1 MAGYFSSQESG
12 FALFRSPFAPAWRR
26 PQAAALGAVLAQWSL
41 DGDAPLVAVPTGVGK
56 TAIALASPY
65 LAGANRVL
73 VVVPTTELRRQSADH
88 FTTQQVLKRIGAL
101 PADAASPS
109 VVEVQGRD
117 IDWDALETADV
128 VIGVPSSISP
138 VHFVD
143 DGPPAD
149 YFDLV
154 IIDEA
159 HHAPAKTWTAI
170 LEYFSTGRS
179 LLLTATPHRRDG
191 KRLPGK
197 LAYYYP
203 LRQALEEGL
212 YQPVQPLVVEAPSG
226 ATRGDMDVLI
236 RDNVLEILREPAHA
250 DSQLIVRAGTR
261 ARATELATLYSEEGL
276 EIPVLHSGFGSA
288 RQRSV
293 IDGLRSGDHRGVAMV
308 GMLVEGFDLPSLR
321 IAAYHDKHKSLEPT
335 TQLIGRLAR
344 VSDDY
349 PQPSRLVT
357 VRDIDVYPQLEGAVR
372 ALYEEDNDWATVL
385 PGIID
390 EYVEGDLAN
399 KEYARSF
406 DPAPGVID
414 LASIHPLR
422 RVTIFEIHSND
433 PWSPSY
439 SDGELPDELA
449 PGAMFAGQ
457 SVLYSGTNPT
467 HSTLLIVTGTIVRPR
482 WNDGDELDAPTY
494 DLHIV
499 SYRPSGRTDQPDLLL
514 VNSGRPVG
522 QKGLV
527 EVAGAEEVARAAN
540 AERVQ
545 AAFDSL
551 QRTGVSSVGVRNTYG
566 TTRGTPSYRMFAG
579 SSIESGLR
587 DSDTAQASL
596 GHAMVQVTG
605 EAGSFTAG
613 VSTGKSKYWETRY
626 TPLRLYEDFVQDMAA
641 RYWSPTASASGPLL
655 PQIARGR
662 SFSSW
667 PDEAVVAVESDYQLL
682 GSQWALPDGAP
693 LDSVDLVAGA
703 EAVDAGAPEADA
715 DGQLPIAALTPATPP
730 LLRWTGSLSIDG
742 HVEPTS
748 NELTVQ
754 RGFSN
759 PRAFS
764 ELIEERPP
772 TIFFIDGS
780 TVRGREYFPPTS
792 DAPHLPDGLL
802 VAHDWDGVDITAETA
817 AKAAEKGLGISVH
830 EWLEGHLTSQ
840 PKRGRHRWILSNDG
854 PGELADYLVIESLG
868 PSDIA
873 IDLWHAKFAGGS
885 APSVRVGDLEVVTAQ
900 AIKSRRW
907 PTDLSFWERLAA
919 RLAGEEHPA
928 LRMIEG
934 RQRPLE
940 VLLGQHER
948 WHRMA
953 LTSRRPRPNA
963 RIGIVQPGLSISGLT
978 TDLEGGT
985 TSAHQIAQLLTVYR
999 DAVLNIATPLV
1010 LAAP

>member
-1 MAGYFSSQESG
+1 MAGYFSSDERE
-12 FALFRSPFAPAWRR
+12 FALFRSPSAPSWRR
-26 PQAAALGAVLAQWSL
+26 PQSAALGAVLAQWSL
-41 DGDAPLVAVPTGVGK
+41 GGEAPLVAVPTGVGK

-65 LAGANRVL
+65 LAGADRVL
-73 VVVPTTELRRQSADH
+73 VVVPTTELRRQSADQ
-88 FTTQQVLKRIGAL
+88 FATQQVLKSIGAL
-101 PADAASPS
+101 ADDASPPS
-109 VVEVQGRD
+109 VVEVQGRV
-117 IDWDALETADV
+117 IDWDALRAADV
-128 VIGVPSSISP
+128 VIGIPSSISP
-138 VHFVD
+138 VHFED
-143 DGPPAD
+143 DGPAPD
-149 YFDLV
+149 FFDLV

-159 HHAPAKTWTAI
+159 HHAPAKTWNAI
-170 LEYFSTGRS
+170 LEFFSTGRS

-197 LAYYYP
+197 LVYYYP
-203 LRQALEEGL
+203 LRQALDEGL
-212 YQPVQPLVVEAPSG
+212 YQPVQPLVVAAPAG
-226 ATRGDMDVLI
+226 ATRNDMDVLI
-236 RDNVLEILREPAHA
+236 RDNVLDILRQPEHSQ
-250 DSQLIVRAGTR
+250 SQLIVRAATR
-261 ARATELATLYSEEGL
+261 KRATELATLYSEEGL
-276 EIPVLHSGFGSA
+276 EIPVLHSGLGSA

-293 IDGLRSGDHRGVAMV
+293 IDGLRSGGHRGVAMV

-321 IAAYHDKHKSLEPT
+321 VAAYHDKHKSLEPT

-344 VSDDY
+344 VSDQY
-349 PQPSRLVT
+349 SQPSRLVT
-357 VRDIDVYPQLEGAVR
+357 VRDIDTYPHLEGAVR

-390 EYVEGDLAN
+390 EYVEGELAN
-399 KEYARSF
+399 QEYARSF
-406 DPAPGVID
+406 DPAPTVVD

-422 RVTIFEIHSND
+422 RVTIFEIHSRD
-433 PWSPSY
+433 PWFPTY
-439 SDGELPDELA
+439 SDGAVPDELA
-449 PGAMFAGQ
+449 PAAMFAGQ

-467 HSTLLIVTGTIVRPR
+467 HTTLLVVTATIVRPR
-482 WNDGDELDAPTY
+482 WNDGDGLDAPIY

-499 SYRPSGRTDQPDLLL
+499 SYQPSGRTDQPDLLL

-522 QKGLV
+522 QKGLI
-527 EVAGAEEVARAAN
+527 EVAGAAEVARAAN

-551 QRTGVSSVGVRNTYG
+551 ERTGVSSVGVRNTYG

-579 SSIESGLR
+579 SSIEGGLR

-626 TPLRLYEDFVQDMAA
+626 TPLRLYEDFIQDMAA

-655 PQIARGR
+655 PQITRGR

-682 GSQWALPDGAP
+682 GSQWALPDGTP
-693 LDSVDLVAGA
+693 LDSFDLVAGI
-703 EAVDAGAPEADA
+703 EAVDVGAPEVDEV
-715 DGQLPIAALTPATPP
+715 GQLPIAALTPGTPA
-730 LLRWTGSLSIDG
+730 LLRWTGTLSVDG
-742 HVEPTS
+742 HVVPTS
-748 NELTVQ
+748 DELTVQ

-772 TIFFIDGS
+772 TIFFLNGS

-792 DAPHLPDGLL
+792 NAPHLPDGLL
-802 VAHDWDGVDITAETA
+802 RPYDWDGVDITSETA
-817 AKAAEKGLGISVH
+817 AKAAEKRLGISVH
-830 EWLEGHLTSQ
+830 EWLEAHLMSQ

-868 PSDIA
+868 SSGIA

-885 APSVRVGDLEVVTAQ
+885 VPSVRVGDFEVVTAQ

-919 RLAGEEHPA
+919 RLAGDEHPA
-928 LRMIEG
+928 LRVIEG
-934 RQRPLE
+934 RRRPLE
-940 VLLGQHER
+940 VLLGRHER
-948 WHRMA
+948 WGRMA
-953 LTSRRPRPNA
+953 LTTRRPRPTA
-963 RIGIVQPGLSISGLT
+963 RIGIVQPGLSVSGLSA
-978 TDLEGGT
+978 DLAGGAN
-985 TSAHQIAQLLTVYR
+985 SAHQIVQLLTVYR